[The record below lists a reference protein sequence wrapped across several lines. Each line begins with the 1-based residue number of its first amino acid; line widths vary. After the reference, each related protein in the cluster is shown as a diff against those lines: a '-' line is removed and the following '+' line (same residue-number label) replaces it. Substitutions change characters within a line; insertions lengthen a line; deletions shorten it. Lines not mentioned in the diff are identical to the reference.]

1 MGSNPILSAT
11 WRIRQEVKP
20 PGFQSGIGGFD
31 SPMRHHLPGW
41 WNWQTHRIQNPPPFG
56 VWVQVP
62 YPAPILGYSQAVR
75 QGALTP

>member
-41 WNWQTHRIQNPPPFG
+41 WNRQTQRIQNPPPLAYGFKSHTRHQYWG
-56 VWVQVP
+56 I
-62 YPAPILGYSQAVR
+62 AKR
-75 QGALTP
+75 

>member
-31 SPMRHHLPGW
+31 SPHASPFAGLVELADTPDSKSAAFWRMGSSPIPGT
-41 WNWQTHRIQNPPPFG
+41 NIG
-56 VWVQVP
+56 V
-62 YPAPILGYSQAVR
+62 
-75 QGALTP
+75 